1 MLLPIELSEAA
12 LHFGS
17 SLYLH
22 HLTTFIAVQIKRY
35 HLGIKITLIYDSH
48 CISVQWLQ
56 SHFYILS
63 VILSFCLNF
72 YWRRVGQLSTCIHF
86 SSIGRTG

>member
-22 HLTTFIAVQIKRY
+22 HSTTFIVVQIKRY
-35 HLGIKITLIYDSH
+35 HLGIKITFMIATAYLFSGFRAI
-48 CISVQWLQ
+48 
-56 SHFYILS
+56 FT
-63 VILSFCLNF
+63 FC
-72 YWRRVGQLSTCIHF
+72 Q
-86 SSIGRTG
+86 